1 MTEKLAKKRD
11 SIAHELGYWLFYSV
25 LLALAQLWLIPVVY
39 YVYDKPFTLIDVI
52 GNGSLLFFA
61 TTTASK
67 TTGEYLKKVKTHHP
81 IAKLFCIAMMLLI
94 ILPSVCA
101 YSLEIATRIGGMTT
115 LVLSPLR
122 VTRLS
127 LGLAVTGIMFSL
139 SFTLLTRAYGE

>member
-1 MTEKLAKKRD
+1 MTQELAKKRD
-11 SIAHELGYWLFYSV
+11 SVAHELGYWLFYSV
-25 LLALAQLWLIPVVY
+25 VLALAQLWLIPVVY
-39 YVYDKPFTLIDVI
+39 YVYDKPFTLIEVI

-67 TTGEYLKKVKTHHP
+67 TTGEYFKKVKAHHP
-81 IAKLFCIAMMLLI
+81 MAKLVCIAMMLLI

-101 YSLEIATRIGGMTT
+101 YALEIATRIGGASN
-115 LVLSPLR
+115 LALSALK

-127 LGLAVTGIMFSL
+127 LGLAVTGIIFSL